1 MILLII
7 ILIKK
12 VPVKFSKMSKNT
24 LKKNREAL
32 MMSKAELARKANI
45 SPITITRIENGMP
58 CRMET
63 QRKIILALG
72 YKISDKNK
80 VFGD

>member
-1 MILLII
+1 MD
-7 ILIKK
+7 
-12 VPVKFSKMSKNT
+12 KNN
-24 LKKNREAL
+24 LKKIRESL
-32 MMSKAELARKANI
+32 MLSKTELARQANV

-72 YKISDKNK
+72 YKFSDRNK
-80 VFGD
+80 IFVQ

>member
-63 QRKIILALG
+63 QRKILLALG

-80 VFGD
+80 VFSD

>member
-1 MILLII
+1 
-7 ILIKK
+7 
-12 VPVKFSKMSKNT
+12 
-24 LKKNREAL
+24 

-45 SPITITRIENGMP
+45 SPITITRIEQGMP

-63 QRKIILALG
+63 KRKIILALG
-72 YKISDKNK
+72 YKISDRTK

>member
-7 ILIKK
+7 TLMKN
-12 VPVKFSKMSKNT
+12 VPVEFSQMSKNT
-24 LKKNREAL
+24 LKKIRESL